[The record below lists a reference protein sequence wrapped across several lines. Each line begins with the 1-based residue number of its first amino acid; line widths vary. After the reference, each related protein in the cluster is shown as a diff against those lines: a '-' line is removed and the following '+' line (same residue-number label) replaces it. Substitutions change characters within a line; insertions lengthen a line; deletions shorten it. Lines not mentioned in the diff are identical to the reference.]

1 MRYTHLM
8 AALTAAHI
16 TAAKPVAK
24 LPGEDGINDIDNNIP
39 DSTGPP
45 SGGGSNGQPLKNPHN
60 NLEAGASTVPYS
72 DGLTLG
78 QGYNTYLQEGCMNG
92 AVDVTGPTNAPG
104 QVKIEYQATQ
114 ITEYS
119 QIIKE
124 LGISASLG
132 IQYLDDSVEV
142 SGKMLDKSTFENS
155 ALTYIVRADVKRQ
168 PSSDL
173 KYKFMWNEAKNPT
186 ERYYFVEGGAL
197 FAQVSIQSTE
207 SSKKHELEAKAKVA
221 FGMFGVGVSVSTEMK
236 QASEFLSKNSKVIS
250 EMFWVG
256 APPKDTKSGVLEQIK
271 ALQSGDASLLD
282 IKGISDKF
290 IAEAGE
296 HHALVERYDQVFNFK
311 DEFKP
316 LDYSDAIEQTWAVFN
331 DYADYDSMQRMLKTI
346 KLPESLQQ
354 KQVELRNAIIKAK
367 DGVKTWINNVS
378 KDPSKAASK
387 PSYQSPDAFLGSVID
402 AFSTTYIVQNVE
414 YDWTKPEYKDHPKN
428 STLIDDKLRTDI
440 GKTTAV
446 FDIRGVPFPGVTGT
460 SKLTFGHEDG
470 EPWWNVTADGTL
482 PTKFK
487 EQSHVW
493 LLNRKTPTYS
503 QPIYVYEVIDKQ
515 NDWWN
520 RIDVNKALPSN
531 PTDIRLNLRFFTKA
545 E

>member
-1 MRYTHLM
+1 MRCTHLL
-8 AALTAAHI
+8 AALIAAHI
-16 TAAKPVAK
+16 TAAKPLAK

-45 SGGGSNGQPLKNPHN
+45 SDGSNGQPLKNPHQ

-92 AVDVTGPTNAPG
+92 AVDVTGSTNAPG
-104 QVKIEYQATQ
+104 QVTIEYRATQ

-142 SGKMLDKSTFENS
+142 SGKMLDKSTISWKE
-155 ALTYIVRADVKRQ
+155 VR
-168 PSSDL
+168 
-173 KYKFMWNEAKNPT
+173 FML
-186 ERYYFVEGGAL
+186 R
-197 FAQVSIQSTE
+197 
-207 SSKKHELEAKAKVA
+207 AKVA

-236 QASEFLSKNSKVIS
+236 KASEFLSKNSKVTS

-271 ALQSGDASLLD
+271 SLQSGEASLLD
-282 IKGISDKF
+282 IKSISDKF
-290 IAEAGE
+290 IAEAGD
-296 HHALVERYDQVFNFK
+296 HQWKRYALVERYDQVFNFK
-311 DEFKP
+311 DEFTP
-316 LDYSDAIEQTWAVFN
+316 LDYSDAIEQTWAVFD
-331 DYADYDSMQRMLKTI
+331 DYATYDSMQRMLKTI
-346 KLPESLQQ
+346 KLPETLQQ
-354 KQVELRNAIIKAK
+354 KQAELRNAVLRAK
-367 DGVKTWINNVS
+367 DAVKIWINNVS
-378 KDPSKAASK
+378 KDPSKATAR
-387 PSYQSPDAFLGSVID
+387 PSYQSPDEFLGSVMD
-402 AFSTTYIVQNVE
+402 AFSTTYIVQNIE

-440 GKTTAV
+440 GKTTAI
-446 FDIRGVPFPGVTGT
+446 FNIRGVPFPGVTGT

-470 EPWWNVTADGTL
+470 EPWWDITTDGTL
-482 PTKFK
+482 PANFK

-493 LLNRKTPTYS
+493 LLNKKTPTYS
-503 QPIYVYEVIDKQ
+503 QPIYVYKVIDKQ
-515 NDWWN
+515 NGWWN

-531 PTDIRLNLRFFTKA
+531 PTDIGLNLRFFTKA

>member
-1 MRYTHLM
+1 MRCTHLL
-8 AALTAAHI
+8 AALIAAYI
-16 TAAKPVAK
+16 TAAKPLAK

-39 DSTGPP
+39 DSTGP
-45 SGGGSNGQPLKNPHN
+45 SSDGSNGQPLKNPHQ

-92 AVDVTGPTNAPG
+92 AVDVTGSTNAPG
-104 QVKIEYQATQ
+104 QVTIEYRAIQ

-155 ALTYIVRADVKRQ
+155 ALTYIVRADVRRQ

-186 ERYYFVEGGAL
+186 ERYCDRFISG
-197 FAQVSIQSTE
+197 
-207 SSKKHELEAKAKVA
+207 KAKVA

-236 QASEFLSKNSKVIS
+236 KASEFLSKNSKVTS

-271 ALQSGDASLLD
+271 SLQSGEASLLD
-282 IKGISDKF
+282 IKSISDKF
-290 IAEAGE
+290 IAEAGD
-296 HHALVERYDQVFNFK
+296 HQWKRYALVERYDQVFNFK
-311 DEFKP
+311 DEFTP

-331 DYADYDSMQRMLKTI
+331 DYATYDSMQRMLKTI
-346 KLPESLQQ
+346 KLPETLQQ
-354 KQVELRNAIIKAK
+354 KQVELRNAVLKAK
-367 DGVKTWINNVS
+367 DAVKIWINNVS
-378 KDPSKAASK
+378 KDPSKATAR
-387 PSYQSPDAFLGSVID
+387 PSYQSPDEFLGSVMD
-402 AFSTTYIVQNVE
+402 AFSTTYIVQNIE

-440 GKTTAV
+440 GKTTAI
-446 FDIRGVPFPGVTGT
+446 FNIRGVPFPGVTGT

-470 EPWWNVTADGTL
+470 EPWWEITEGTL
-482 PTKFK
+482 PANFK

-493 LLNRKTPTYS
+493 LLNKKTPTYS
-503 QPIYVYEVIDKQ
+503 QPIYVYKVIDKQ
-515 NDWWN
+515 KGWWN

-531 PTDIRLNLRFFTKA
+531 PTDIGLNLRFFTKA

>member
-1 MRYTHLM
+1 MRYTYLL

-16 TAAKPVAK
+16 TTAKLVAK
-24 LPGEDGINDIDNNIP
+24 LPGEDDINNIDNNIP

-45 SGGGSNGQPLKNPHN
+45 SDGSNGQPLKNPHK
-60 NLEAGASTVPYS
+60 NLESRASTVPYS

-78 QGYNTYLQEGCMNG
+78 QGYNLYLQEGCMHS
-92 AVDVTGPTNAPG
+92 AVDVTGTTNAPG
-104 QVKIEYQATQ
+104 QVTIEYRATQ

-132 IQYLDDSVEV
+132 IQYLDNSVEV

-155 ALTYIVRADVKRQ
+155 ALTYIIRADVRRQ

-173 KYKFMWNEAKNPT
+173 KYKFMWNEAKSPT
-186 ERYYFVEGGAL
+186 ERYCFVEGGAL
-197 FAQVSIQSTE
+197 YAQVSIQSTE
-207 SSKKHELEAKAKVA
+207 SSKKNELQAKAKVA
-221 FGMFGVGVSVSTEMK
+221 FGMFGVDVSVSTEMK
-236 QASEFLSKNSKVIS
+236 QASEFLSKNSKVTS

-256 APPKDTKSGVLEQIK
+256 APPKDTKSGVLKQIK
-271 ALQSGDASLLD
+271 SLQSGEASLLD
-282 IKGISDKF
+282 IKSISEKF
-290 IAEAGE
+290 IAEAGD
-296 HHALVERYDQVFNFK
+296 HQWKRYALVERYD
-311 DEFKP
+311 
-316 LDYSDAIEQTWAVFN
+316 QTWAVFN
-331 DYADYDSMQRMLKTI
+331 DYATYDSMQRMLKTI

-354 KQVELRNAIIKAK
+354 KQVELRNAVLKAK
-367 DGVKTWINNVS
+367 DAVKTWINNVS

-414 YDWTKPEYKDHPKN
+414 YNWAKEEYKDHPKN
-428 STLIDDKLRTDI
+428 STLIDNKLRTDI

-446 FDIRGVPFPGVTGT
+446 FNIQGVPFPGVTST

-470 EPWWNVTADGTL
+470 EPWWNVTADKTL
-482 PTKFK
+482 PINFK

-493 LLNRKTPTYS
+493 LLNKKIPTYS

-520 RIDVNKALPSN
+520 RIDVNKALPSI

>member
-1 MRYTHLM
+1 MRYTHLV

-45 SGGGSNGQPLKNPHN
+45 SGGSNGQPLKNPHN
-60 NLEAGASTVPYS
+60 NLGAGASTVPYS

-104 QVKIEYQATQ
+104 QVQIEYQATQ

-221 FGMFGVGVSVSTEMK
+221 FGMFGVGVTVSTEMK

-256 APPKDTKSGVLEQIK
+256 APPKDTKSGVLGEIK

-282 IKGISDKF
+282 IKSISDKF

-296 HHALVERYDQVFNFK
+296 HQWKRY
-311 DEFKP
+311 
-316 LDYSDAIEQTWAVFN
+316 
-331 DYADYDSMQRMLKTI
+331 MQRMLKTI

-367 DGVKTWINNVS
+367 DGVKTWITNVS

-387 PSYQSPDAFLGSVID
+387 PSYQSPDAFLGTVMD
-402 AFSTTYIVQNVE
+402 AFSTTYIVQNIE

-440 GKTTAV
+440 GKTTPV
-446 FDIRGVPFPGVTGT
+446 FNIQGVPFPGVTGT
-460 SKLTFGHEDG
+460 SKLTFGHQDG
-470 EPWWNVTADGTL
+470 EPWWNIIADGTL
-482 PTKFK
+482 PTNYK

-493 LLNRKTPTYS
+493 LLTKKTPTYS
-503 QPIYVYEVIDKQ
+503 QPIYVYEVLDKP
-515 NDWWN
+515 NYWWN
-520 RIDVNKALPSN
+520 RIDVNKALPSS
-531 PTDIRLNLRFFTKA
+531 PTNIGLNLRFFTKA

>member
-1 MRYTHLM
+1 MRCTHLL
-8 AALTAAHI
+8 AALIAAHI
-16 TAAKPVAK
+16 TAAKPLAK
-24 LPGEDGINDIDNNIP
+24 LPGEDGINDIDNTIP
-39 DSTGPP
+39 DSTSPP
-45 SGGGSNGQPLKNPHN
+45 SGGSNGQPLKNPHQ

-92 AVDVTGPTNAPG
+92 AVDVTGSTNAPG
-104 QVKIEYQATQ
+104 QVTIEYRAIQ

-142 SGKMLDKSTFENS
+142 SGKMLDKSTISWKE
-155 ALTYIVRADVKRQ
+155 VR
-168 PSSDL
+168 
-173 KYKFMWNEAKNPT
+173 FML
-186 ERYYFVEGGAL
+186 R
-197 FAQVSIQSTE
+197 
-207 SSKKHELEAKAKVA
+207 AKVA

-236 QASEFLSKNSKVIS
+236 KASEFLSKNSKVTS

-271 ALQSGDASLLD
+271 SLQSGEASLLD
-282 IKGISDKF
+282 IKSISDKF
-290 IAEAGE
+290 IAEAGD
-296 HHALVERYDQVFNFK
+296 HQWKRYALVERYDQVFNFK
-311 DEFKP
+311 DEFTP

-331 DYADYDSMQRMLKTI
+331 DYATYDSMQRMLKTI

-354 KQVELRNAIIKAK
+354 KQVELRNAVLKAK
-367 DGVKTWINNVS
+367 DAVKIWINNVS
-378 KDPSKAASK
+378 KDPSKATAK
-387 PSYQSPDAFLGSVID
+387 PSYQSPDEFLGSVM
-402 AFSTTYIVQNVE
+402 V
-414 YDWTKPEYKDHPKN
+414 KYKDHPKN

-440 GKTTAV
+440 GKTTAI
-446 FDIRGVPFPGVTGT
+446 FNIRGVPFPGVTGT

-470 EPWWNVTADGTL
+470 EPWWDITTDGTL
-482 PTKFK
+482 PANFK

-493 LLNRKTPTYS
+493 LLNKKTPTYS
-503 QPIYVYEVIDKQ
+503 QPIYVYKVIDKQ

-531 PTDIRLNLRFFTKA
+531 PTDIGTNLRFFTKA

>member
-1 MRYTHLM
+1 MRCTHLL
-8 AALTAAHI
+8 AALIAAHI
-16 TAAKPVAK
+16 TAAKPLAK

-45 SGGGSNGQPLKNPHN
+45 SDGSNGQPLKNPHQ

-92 AVDVTGPTNAPG
+92 AVDVTGSTNAPG
-104 QVKIEYQATQ
+104 QVTIEYRATQ

-142 SGKMLDKSTFENS
+142 SGKMLDKSTISWKE
-155 ALTYIVRADVKRQ
+155 VR
-168 PSSDL
+168 
-173 KYKFMWNEAKNPT
+173 FML
-186 ERYYFVEGGAL
+186 R
-197 FAQVSIQSTE
+197 
-207 SSKKHELEAKAKVA
+207 AKVA

-236 QASEFLSKNSKVIS
+236 KASEFLSKNSKVTS

-271 ALQSGDASLLD
+271 SLQSGEASLLD
-282 IKGISDKF
+282 IKSISDKF
-290 IAEAGE
+290 IAEAGD
-296 HHALVERYDQVFNFK
+296 HQWKRYALVERYDQVFNFK
-311 DEFKP
+311 DEFTP
-316 LDYSDAIEQTWAVFN
+316 LDYSDAIEQTWAVFD
-331 DYADYDSMQRMLKTI
+331 DYATYDSMQRMLKTI
-346 KLPESLQQ
+346 KLPETLQQ
-354 KQVELRNAIIKAK
+354 KQAELRNAVLRAK
-367 DGVKTWINNVS
+367 DAVKIWINNVS
-378 KDPSKAASK
+378 KDPSKATAR
-387 PSYQSPDAFLGSVID
+387 PSYQSPDEFLGSVM
-402 AFSTTYIVQNVE
+402 V
-414 YDWTKPEYKDHPKN
+414 KYKDHPKN

-440 GKTTAV
+440 GKTTAI
-446 FDIRGVPFPGVTGT
+446 FNIRGVPFPGVTGT

-470 EPWWNVTADGTL
+470 EPWWDITTDGTL
-482 PTKFK
+482 PANFK

-493 LLNRKTPTYS
+493 LLNKKTPTYS
-503 QPIYVYEVIDKQ
+503 QPIYVYKVIDKQ
-515 NDWWN
+515 NGWWN

-531 PTDIRLNLRFFTKA
+531 PTDIGLNLRFFTKA